1 MFEEFDNSYLFVRSI
16 APSAVR
22 LWGGGSS
29 LLDHQFL
36 NVIVSN
42 PTPMKKGSSLGALV
56 QETFWPVC
64 SSSQILEYCLRPI
77 HMRQIPPNT
86 CTATML

>member
-22 LWGGGSS
+22 PWGGGG
-29 LLDHQFL
+29 
-36 NVIVSN
+36 VSN

>member
-1 MFEEFDNSYLFVRSI
+1 MFEEFYNSYLFVRSI

-22 LWGGGSS
+22 PWGVGMS

-42 PTPMKKGSSLGALV
+42 PTPMKKGSSLGTLV
-56 QETFWPVC
+56 Q
-64 SSSQILEYCLRPI
+64 
-77 HMRQIPPNT
+77 
-86 CTATML
+86 

>member
-1 MFEEFDNSYLFVRSI
+1 MFEEFYNSYLFVRSI

-22 LWGGGSS
+22 PWGVGTS
-29 LLDHQFL
+29 LHDHQFL

-42 PTPMKKGSSLGALV
+42 PTPMKKGSGLGTPI
-56 QETFWPVC
+56 QETFCPDG
-64 SSSQILEYCLRPI
+64 SSSHILAYCLRPI